1 MVGSAAGSSGRTQSS
16 LNESDRVHSI
26 GSVAVGRPKPTVS
39 IEDNP
44 VKILSFDDDIRR
56 TDFDGPEN
64 QHQEK
69 KPSLL
74 SKGKHIF
81 KKLSR

>member
-1 MVGSAAGSSGRTQSS
+1 MISSAIGSS
-16 LNESDRVHSI
+16 DRLH
-26 GSVAVGRPKPTVS
+26 GSGLHGSGAMSRSRPSVS

-44 VKILSFDDDIRR
+44 VKILTLDDDIRKI
-56 TDFDGPEN
+56 DFDGPEN
-64 QHQEK
+64 QDRQK
-69 KPSLL
+69 RPSFL